1 MAEWSIAAVLKTVDL
16 HGSGGSNPS
25 LSAENEN
32 RGFLSLYFFVFA
44 GKYPPHSCMK
54 NVIRV
59 GLQFTILIE
68 YVAIGNRTNGL
79 QTIGPQD
86 FSDEPFRSNIK
97 QTISLPLP

>member
-25 LSAENEN
+25 LSTENEN
-32 RGFLSLYFFVFA
+32 RGFLGLYFLFVFVFA

-79 QTIGPQD
+79 QTIGLCTTAN
-86 FSDEPFRSNIK
+86 RGNIS
-97 QTISLPLP
+97 IGNRLI

>member
-44 GKYPPHSCMK
+44 GKCHPHSCMK

-68 YVAIGNRTNGL
+68 YVAIGNRTNRL
-79 QTIGPQD
+79 QTIGLCTTANRGNI
-86 FSDEPFRSNIK
+86 SISNRLI
-97 QTISLPLP
+97 